1 MKNMTAWPNANG
13 DGQPIPAKR
22 GSGQIRKVL
31 LGMALLG
38 CVAAYFLIDDSR
50 SAPSALKPPDIWA
63 GAATGCPTSDKRE
76 AIEVAKMRL
85 TAASARAERHAFN
98 LSEGAE
104 AVRLYGVAAD
114 CFRMAGLSERADDAA
129 GKQAELK
136 ARIDMDYR
144 IRTLRLE
151 YAVRHQDKTTI
162 AAEVRMLRQ
171 LLVGQSGSGSGPYLR
186 SLDRLAREVGKEG
199 TP

>member
-1 MKNMTAWPNANG
+1 M
-13 DGQPIPAKR
+13 
-22 GSGQIRKVL
+22 
-31 LGMALLG
+31 LG
-38 CVAAYFLIDDSR
+38 CASAYFLIDDAR
-50 SAPSALKPPDIWA
+50 SAPPALKPPDIWA
-63 GAATGCPTSDKRE
+63 GAASGCPSSEKQE
-76 AIEVAKMRL
+76 ALAVANMRL

-114 CFRMAGLSERADDAA
+114 CFRVAGLAAAANDAA
-129 GKQAELK
+129 EKQAELK

-151 YAVRHQDKTTI
+151 YAVRHHDKTTI

-171 LLVGQSGSGSGPYLR
+171 LLVGQSGPGSGLYVR
-186 SLDRLAREVGKEG
+186 SLDRLAREVGNKGG